1 MSETQYGEPRRDA
14 FDPIAEPE
22 YFDGVLGRRFVA
34 FLIDAVLICAPIG
47 AAAVFIFVFGFLT
60 FGFGWF
66 LFSLLS
72 PGFVIWALAY
82 TGLTLGGPRSATVG
96 MRAMG
101 IEMRQ
106 SSGAPMNTLLAVLS
120 VVLFWVLLSVL
131 TPFVVLVGLL
141 NARKRL
147 LHDLILGTVVTNSD
161 ERTAALGRYRR

>member
-22 YFDGVLGRRFVA
+22 YFDGVLGRRFAA

-72 PGFVIWALAY
+72 PVLSSGRSPIPVS
-82 TGLTLGGPRSATVG
+82 RSA
-96 MRAMG
+96 A
-101 IEMRQ
+101 IARQ
-106 SSGAPMNTLLAVLS
+106 
-120 VVLFWVLLSVL
+120 
-131 TPFVVLVGLL
+131 
-141 NARKRL
+141 R
-147 LHDLILGTVVTNSD
+147 
-161 ERTAALGRYRR
+161 